1 MMNHL
6 HNAQFRPG
14 PDDSLLYFT
23 HEGNVRWQDPATQGY
38 HACVMSHTRRN
49 RNTAEL
55 CAADLGQRPQ
65 RAAFERLDAGE
76 PQGAGSDQAAVSET
90 ERRVGEGRTNFPD
103 RRPGLAMEISQPP
116 YPGGGGTASFV
127 AASGVCRDAAAA
139 RPAGLFLVVTPFLG

>member
-49 RNTAEL
+49 RNTQLNYALPIWVKDRSEL
-55 CAADLGQRPQ
+55 HLSAWM
-65 RAAFERLDAGE
+65 RAN
-76 PQGAGSDQAAVSET
+76 
-90 ERRVGEGRTNFPD
+90 RRVPVQIRLRYQKQNGRLVKEEQISLIAGPD
-103 RRPGLAMEISQPP
+103 WQWKYHSRPI
-116 YPGGGGTASFV
+116 
-127 AASGVCRDAAAA
+127 
-139 RPAGLFLVVTPFLG
+139 PAGAEQLRLSLHLASAATLQLRGPRVFFWW